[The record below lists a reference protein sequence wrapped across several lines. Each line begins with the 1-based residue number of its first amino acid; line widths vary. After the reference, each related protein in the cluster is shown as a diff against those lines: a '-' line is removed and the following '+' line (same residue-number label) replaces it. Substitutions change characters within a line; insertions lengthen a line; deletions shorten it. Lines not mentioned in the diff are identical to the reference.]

1 MPRTDVSS
9 AATATAAP
17 GGHRPGVQLAVAS
30 LGTLLTLVAFTTPI
44 ATLNSTAAALGAG
57 TAGRTWILSSMSI
70 GLGAALLSSG
80 TLSDDFGRRRTFAV
94 GTAVLVVGSVLA
106 ALAPGTLVFVGA
118 RVVQGVGAAAVVAS
132 SLGIIAA
139 THPPGPSRA
148 AASGVW
154 GASVGAGIA
163 VGPLLSASLDQVAS
177 WRDAY
182 WVVAVAGT
190 AVTVAALRLVH
201 ESRSAQPRPLDVP
214 GLLLLAGGMSALLAA
229 LVEGREGWTAPL
241 VLVLAAAAVV
251 LLGAFVAVERRSRAA
266 MLDLALFR
274 HPPFVAATV
283 AALATGAGVIALTS
297 YLPGFAGRALGITA
311 LGSSLLMLLWSGTS
325 VVTALLARRIPARVS
340 GRTQLALGLLGV
352 AAGQALQVGVDVDS
366 TWVRFVP
373 GLLVAGLASGVL
385 NAALGREA
393 VASVP
398 DGRGSVGSGANN
410 TARYVG
416 SAVGVTV
423 VSVIAA
429 GATTPAGL
437 VAGWNHAAV
446 VTAVVSVVGALVV
459 LAARARGPVA
469 RR

>member
-1 MPRTDVSS
+1 M
-9 AATATAAP
+9 
-17 GGHRPGVQLAVAS
+17 
-30 LGTLLTLVAFTTPI
+30 
-44 ATLNSTAAALGAG
+44 
-57 TAGRTWILSSMSI
+57 
-70 GLGAALLSSG
+70 
-80 TLSDDFGRRRTFAV
+80 
-94 GTAVLVVGSVLA
+94 
-106 ALAPGTLVFVGA
+106 
-118 RVVQGVGAAAVVAS
+118 
-132 SLGIIAA
+132 
-139 THPPGPSRA
+139 
-148 AASGVW
+148 W

-163 VGPLLSASLDQVAS
+163 VGPLLSASLDLVAS

-182 WVVAVAGT
+182 WVLAVAGA
-190 AVTVAALRLVH
+190 AVTVAALRVVH
-201 ESRSAQPRPLDVP
+201 ESRSAQPRPLDLP

-241 VLVLAAAAVV
+241 VLVLAVAAVV
-251 LLGAFVAVERRSRAA
+251 LLGAFVAVERRSPAA

-297 YLPGFAGRALGITA
+297 YLPGFAGRALGISA
-311 LGSSLLMLLWSGTS
+311 LSASLLMLLWSGSS

-352 AAGQALQVGVDVDS
+352 AVGQAMQHGVDVDS

-373 GLLVAGLASGVL
+373 GLLVAGVASGVL

-446 VTAVVSVVGALVV
+446 VTAAVSVVGALVV
-459 LAARARGPVA
+459 LAARTRGTAPQ
-469 RR
+469 R

>member
-1 MPRTDVSS
+1 MSRADASS
-9 AATATAAP
+9 ATTATAAP
-17 GGHRPGVQLAVAS
+17 TGHRPGAQLTVAA
-30 LGTLLTLVAFTTPI
+30 LGTLLTLVAFTAPI

-57 TAGRTWILSSMSI
+57 TSGRTWILSSMSI
-70 GLGAALLSSG
+70 GLGAALLSTG
-80 TLSDDFGRRRTFAV
+80 TLSDDFGRRRTFAA
-94 GTAVLVVGSVLA
+94 GMAVLVVGSVLA
-106 ALAPGTLVFVGA
+106 ALAPGTLVFVAA
-118 RVVQGVGAAAVVAS
+118 RVLQGVGGAAVVAS

-139 THPPGPSRA
+139 TYAPGPARA

-163 VGPLLSASLDQVAS
+163 VGPLLSASLDVVAS

-182 WVVAVAGT
+182 WVIAVAGA

-201 ESRSAQPRPLDVP
+201 ESRSAQPRPLDLP

-229 LVEGREGWTAPL
+229 LVEGRQGWTAPL
-241 VLVLAAAAVV
+241 VLVLAAAAVL
-251 LLGAFVAVERRSRAA
+251 LLGAFVAVERRSPAA

-297 YLPGFAGRALGITA
+297 YLPGFAGRALGISA
-311 LGSSLLMLLWSGTS
+311 LSSSLLMLLWSGTS

-352 AAGQALQVGVDVDS
+352 AVGQAVQHGVQVDS

-373 GLLVAGLASGVL
+373 GLLVAGVASGVL

-437 VAGWNHAAV
+437 VAGWNQAAL
-446 VTAVVSVVGALVV
+446 VTAAVSVVGALVV
-459 LAARARGPVA
+459 LGTRV